1 MQPTE
6 PPGTL
11 TWHCH
16 SLNHRS
22 HTLTISGPRGTVQCA
37 EIVWVTGRQD
47 YIEDCYWAMVNT
59 LDGVF
64 HCCYTDRALW
74 V

>member
-22 HTLTISGPRGTVQCA
+22 HTLTIAGPRGTVQCR
-37 EIVWVTGRQD
+37 EIVWVTGRRD
-47 YIEDCYWAMVNT
+47 YIEECYWAMVNC
-59 LDGVF
+59 LDGAY
-64 HCCYTDRALW
+64 HCCFTDRALW